1 MASASSIPRF
11 LAPRL
16 FLDPSR
22 AILRRLPTQT
32 RHASTN
38 PPKPRVL
45 EKPAKFNPP
54 SHPQRLQRKIP
65 RHYGPDLT
73 AQERHVQQT
82 KQYPAMMPPDGSWMR
97 WFLTNRSIHMY
108 ITLSILASLTILTL
122 SSEFKRTSPYASLLP
137 TWGYLFTHPIS
148 GMAQVIDVYK
158 QHTLHVSQEAA
169 ELRKKKLDD
178 VRKRKAYRVAHG
190 LEEADV
196 GIQPDGV
203 EGDVGRA
210 AVKGVEREG
219 TGVEGSPVAVGGQEE
234 YVDFEG
240 RRRPVKKW
248 LGIW

>member
-108 ITLSILASLTILTL
+108 ITLVNFPRPSLTLPVNPQTTSTPHLVKSSKMLTFFSTVHPRL
-122 SSEFKRTSPYASLLP
+122 PNNPNPLLRVQ
-137 TWGYLFTHPIS
+137 THL
-148 GMAQVIDVYK
+148 A
-158 QHTLHVSQEAA
+158 
-169 ELRKKKLDD
+169 LRL
-178 VRKRKAYRVAHG
+178 ATT
-190 LEEADV
+190 DV
-196 GIQPDGV
+196 GLPLHASHLGH
-203 EGDVGRA
+203 
-210 AVKGVEREG
+210 G
-219 TGVEGSPVAVGGQEE
+219 TGHRRVQAAYTTCEPGG
-234 YVDFEG
+234 G
-240 RRRPVKKW
+240 
-248 LGIW
+248 